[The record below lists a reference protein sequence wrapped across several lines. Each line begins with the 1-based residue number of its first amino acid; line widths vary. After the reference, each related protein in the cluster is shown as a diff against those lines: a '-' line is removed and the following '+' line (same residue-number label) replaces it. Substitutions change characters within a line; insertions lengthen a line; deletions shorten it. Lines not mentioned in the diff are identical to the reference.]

1 MTSSM
6 YDMKCPLAERV
17 ARWYEC
23 TVHPWVLFTVANGYR
38 LQFAVKPPT
47 FNAVLSSVANV
58 CADPGRGDCDI
69 IKQTRNQMG
78 SGQGKCFTGFIP
90 HTFLFQR
97 RGPRLRPILDLR
109 VLNRH
114 FKEIHV
120 QDADRQSTL
129 LFESSK

>member
-1 MTSSM
+1 M

-78 SGQGKCFTGFIP
+78 SGQGNASRV
-90 HTFLFQR
+90 LF
-97 RGPRLRPILDLR
+97 PILSCS
-109 VLNRH
+109 
-114 FKEIHV
+114 KEGGLVSPANPGPPSIEL
-120 QDADRQSTL
+120 T
-129 LFESSK
+129 F